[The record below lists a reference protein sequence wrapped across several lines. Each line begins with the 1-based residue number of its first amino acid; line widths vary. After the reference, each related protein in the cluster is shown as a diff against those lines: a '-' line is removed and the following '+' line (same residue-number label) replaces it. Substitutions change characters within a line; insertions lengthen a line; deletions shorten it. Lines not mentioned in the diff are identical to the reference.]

1 MGKKLIFAF
10 LVTGCF
16 FLGLEFLLALAGIS
30 PLVDQQD
37 PLVGFA
43 DSLPL
48 FVKDEDN
55 PTSLVTATNKL
66 AYFNLQSFPATK
78 AAGTRRIFCL
88 GGSTTHGRPYDDRTS
103 FAGWLRE
110 FLPLADP
117 AHRWE
122 VINAGGVS
130 YASYRVAAVSEQLL
144 NLEPDLLIIYTGHNE
159 FLEDVTFPDWQER
172 SGLLEETTLLAAHS
186 RLFTLLYKGLGPSSQ
201 GTPQAALPGEVDEI
215 LNHTVGPSSYKR
227 DDMQR
232 GQVATLFQ
240 FNLRRMVRLADQHG
254 IPVLLVT
261 PASNLKDF
269 SPFKSQ
275 HREGLTGRERQQW
288 QQLVDQAGRLSI
300 EQQWPEAV
308 ACLQEAVTIDNRH
321 AGSHFQLATA
331 LLADKKYSA
340 ALTHYQRA
348 REEDVCPL
356 RCLASQVA
364 SVREV
369 ARLES
374 VPLVDFERLLTEK
387 CRQENGHEI
396 PGNGFFLDHVHPTI
410 ESHRLLA
417 EQIIQQM
424 ESDGWW
430 HPEARWNEAHRNQV
444 AQQLLGSI
452 NRADHAR
459 ARRNL
464 AKVLNWSGKHM
475 EAGILA
481 VSVLEELPGDPE
493 ALSIA
498 AAYMRQLG
506 RIETAIEYL
515 ARRVASGVNGMDS
528 RRRLASLLVEA
539 GRLEDALQHQRT
551 VVELQ
556 PDDAQDLHHLGIIL
570 AEMKRFE
577 ESISCYQSALQL
589 DGTDANIHYHL
600 GIALAETSDLEG
612 SRDAFQ
618 QALRLSPA
626 DRDASFNLAVIHG
639 QIGEQLESRDP
650 EAARMNYR
658 AALKLQP
665 GMTDIQERLEKI
677 TTMP

>member
-1 MGKKLIFAF
+1 M
-10 LVTGCF
+10 
-16 FLGLEFLLALAGIS
+16 
-30 PLVDQQD
+30 
-37 PLVGFA
+37 
-43 DSLPL
+43 
-48 FVKDEDN
+48 
-55 PTSLVTATNKL
+55 NK
-66 AYFNLQSFPATK
+66 FE
-78 AAGTRRIFCL
+78 I
-88 GGSTTHGRPYDDRTS
+88 GSKN
-103 FAGWLRE
+103 W
-110 FLPLADP
+110 
-117 AHRWE
+117 
-122 VINAGGVS
+122 
-130 YASYRVAAVSEQLL
+130 
-144 NLEPDLLIIYTGHNE
+144 
-159 FLEDVTFPDWQER
+159 
-172 SGLLEETTLLAAHS
+172 LEETTLLAAHT
-186 RLFTLLYKGLGPSSQ
+186 RLFTVLYKGLGPSSQ
-201 GTPQAALPGEVDEI
+201 GAPQATLPGEVDEI

-227 DDMQR
+227 DDIQR
-232 GQVATLFQ
+232 DQVAALFQ
-240 FNLRRMVRLADQHG
+240 LNLRRIVRLADQHG

-275 HREGLTGRERQQW
+275 HRDGLTDQEQQQW
-288 QQLVDQAGRLSI
+288 QQLVDQARKLAI

-308 ACLQEAVTIDNRH
+308 ACLQEAITIDNRH

-331 LLADKKYSA
+331 LLAEKKYA
-340 ALTHYQRA
+340 GAGVHYRQA

-364 SVREV
+364 SVRAV
-369 ARLES
+369 ARRAS
-374 VPLVDFERLLTEK
+374 VPLVDFEHLLAEK
-387 CRQENGHEI
+387 CLQKNGCEI
-396 PGNGFFLDHVHPTI
+396 PGNDFFLDHVHPTI

-430 HPEARWNEAHRNQV
+430 RLGPEWNEANRDRV
-444 AQQLLGSI
+444 SQQLLGAI
-452 NRADHAR
+452 NQADHAR

-475 EAGILA
+475 EAGVLA

-506 RIETAIEYL
+506 RRETAIDYL
-515 ARRVASGVNGMDS
+515 ARRISSGVNVMDS

-539 GRLEDALQHQRT
+539 GRLEEAFRHQQK

-556 PDDAQDLHHLGIIL
+556 PNDAQGLHHLGIIL

-577 ESISCYQSALQL
+577 ESISCYQSAIQL
-589 DGTDANIHYHL
+589 DRTDANIYYHL

-618 QALRLSPA
+618 QALSLSPD

-639 QIGEQLESRDP
+639 KIGERLESRDP

-665 GMTDIQERLEKI
+665 GLTDIQNRLEKI
-677 TTMP
+677 TTTP

>member
-1 MGKKLIFAF
+1 MKKKFIFAL

-16 FLGLEFLLALAGIS
+16 FLVLEILLALAGIS
-30 PLVDQQD
+30 PLIDQQD
-37 PLVGFA
+37 PLVGFSE
-43 DSLPL
+43 SLPL
-48 FVKDEDN
+48 FVEDEEN
-55 PTSLVTATNKL
+55 PTRLVTATNKL
-66 AYFNLQSFPATK
+66 AYFNPQSFPATK

-103 FAGWLRE
+103 FTGWLRE

-144 NLEPDLLIIYTGHNE
+144 GLEPDLLIIYTGHNE
-159 FLEDVTFPDWQER
+159 FLEEVTFPDWKER
-172 SGLLEETTLLAAHS
+172 SGLLEETTLLAAHT
-186 RLFTLLYKGLGPSSQ
+186 RLFTVLYKGLGPSSQ
-201 GTPQAALPGEVDEI
+201 GSPQAALPGEVDEI

-227 DDMQR
+227 DDIQR
-232 GQVATLFQ
+232 DQVAALFQ
-240 FNLRRMVRLADQHG
+240 LNLRRIVRLADQHG

-275 HREGLTGRERQQW
+275 HREGLTGREQQQW
-288 QQLVDQAGRLSI
+288 QQLVDQARGLAI

-308 ACLQEAVTIDNRH
+308 TCLQEAITIDNRH
-321 AGSHFQLATA
+321 AGSHFQLATT
-331 LLADKKYSA
+331 LLADKKYA
-340 ALTHYQRA
+340 RALVHYQRA

-374 VPLVDFERLLTEK
+374 IPLVDFEHLLAEK
-387 CRQENGHEI
+387 CLQENGYEI

-430 HPEARWNEAHRNQV
+430 RLGPQWNEARRNQV
-444 AQQLLGSI
+444 SQQLLESI
-452 NRADHAR
+452 NPADHAR

-475 EAGILA
+475 EAGVLA
-481 VSVLEELPGDPE
+481 ISVLKELPGDPE

-506 RIETAIEYL
+506 RIDTAIDYL
-515 ARRVASGVNGMDS
+515 ARRISSGVNVLDS

-539 GRLEDALQHQRT
+539 GRLEEAFRHQQK
-551 VVELQ
+551 VVEIQ
-556 PDDAQDLHHLGIIL
+556 PNDAQGFHHLGIIL
-570 AEMKRFE
+570 AELKRFE
-577 ESISCYQSALQL
+577 ESISCYQSAIQL
-589 DGTDANIHYHL
+589 DRTDANIHYHL

-618 QALRLSPA
+618 QALKLSPD

-639 QIGEQLESRDP
+639 QIGERLESRDP
-650 EAARMNYR
+650 EAACMNYR

-665 GMTDIQERLEKI
+665 GMTDIQGRLEKLMI
-677 TTMP
+677 VP